1 VEFLRGFALKELE
14 VMMNDQLEWENIDS
28 YDKIIL
34 SPGPGTPKEA
44 GSLMDLIEKYQRSK
58 SILGICL
65 GHQAIAEV
73 YGASLINT
81 STPSHGQKVSINLS
95 SEDPLFTGLPKTING
110 GLYHSWVVDGAT
122 LPPQLKV
129 TARIGDRVMGIR
141 HTSFDISGVQ
151 FHPESYAT
159 EYGVDILRNWIE
171 HR

>member
-1 VEFLRGFALKELE
+1 
-14 VMMNDQLEWENIDS
+14 MMNDQIEWENIDS

-44 GSLMDLIEKYQRSK
+44 GSLMELIEKYQQSK

-73 YGASLINT
+73 FGARLVNISK
-81 STPSHGQKVSINLS
+81 PSHGQQVSVDLS
-95 SEDPLFTGLPKTING
+95 SEDPLFTGLPKKING
-110 GLYHSWVVDGAT
+110 GLYHSWVVDRAT
-122 LPPQLKV
+122 LPQQLKII
-129 TARIGDRVMGIR
+129 ASIGDRVMGIR

-159 EYGVDILRNWIE
+159 EYGIDILRNWIE
-171 HR
+171 NH